1 MAEHQNKY
9 TINFKK
15 ISIIIQ
21 PKILTHAIIKVMYK
35 YFTSKTVSIPFLEWK
50 TQTRHLKAVRKSG
63 HLRTDVK
70 EDFYAQATRHKIPS
84 LDFKAGWMKPEKSP
98 RAPESNFRN
107 EIWLS

>member
-35 YFTSKTVSIPFLEWK
+35 YFTSKTVSIPFLE
-50 TQTRHLKAVRKSG
+50 
-63 HLRTDVK
+63 
-70 EDFYAQATRHKIPS
+70 
-84 LDFKAGWMKPEKSP
+84 
-98 RAPESNFRN
+98 
-107 EIWLS
+107 